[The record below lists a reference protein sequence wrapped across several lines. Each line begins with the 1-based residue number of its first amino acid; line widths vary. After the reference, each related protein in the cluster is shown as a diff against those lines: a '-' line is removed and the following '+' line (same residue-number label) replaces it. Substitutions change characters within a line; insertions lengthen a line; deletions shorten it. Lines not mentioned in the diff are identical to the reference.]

1 MDASARRQVTET
13 VALPLEWQIT
23 SLKDLQAFITSGSR
37 GWAQYYRDSGTPFI
51 RITNMIRGSIRIDHS
66 ELKFVTPPPDDPEAT
81 RTLLNSDDILMSITA
96 DIGLISFVSKDDC
109 PSFINQHIAL
119 IRIPPDVASAKFIAY
134 QLASPESQKAIRS
147 TVDQGAKA
155 GMNLAQVARAITA
168 LPPLH
173 EQRAIATALT
183 DVDDL
188 LTSLD
193 RLIAKK
199 RAIKQGVMH
208 DLLTGRKR
216 LPGFS
221 GEWEV
226 RRLGDLARMASGG
239 TPPSSV
245 TTYYGGTIPWVS
257 IADMTKAGKRLTTTI
272 KTLSQSGL
280 DNSAAQ
286 VFPANI
292 VLYAMY
298 ASLGECSIAQIPV
311 ATSQAIL
318 GIEPGPALDYV
329 FLYYHLLL
337 SKDSVRSMGQHGTQ
351 ANLNKGMVQDFQ
363 LNLPSLHEQ
372 RAIATV
378 LTDMDDEIDALQS
391 RRDKTHAIKQAMM
404 HELLTGRTRLV

>member
-1 MDASARRQVTET
+1 MGVRPGYKLTEAGVIPEEWELSTVGRQFSVQLGKMLDVDKNRGTHKPYIGNRHVQWGRFDLSDLPTIALTPEDLAKYRLVEGDLLVCEGGEVGRSAIWNGADTDCYYQK
-13 VALPLEWQIT
+13 ALHRLRPIGRLNTKVMLYLFEYLAAT
-23 SLKDLQAFITSGSR
+23 GSF
-37 GWAQYYRDSGTPFI
+37 AD
-51 RITNMIRGSIRIDHS
+51 
-66 ELKFVTPPPDDPEAT
+66 FVTQT
-81 RTLLNSDDILMSITA
+81 SIA
-96 DIGLISFVSKDDC
+96 HLPREKLVEV
-109 PSFINQHIAL
+109 
-119 IRIPPDVASAKFIAY
+119 RIP
-134 QLASPESQKAIRS
+134 
-147 TVDQGAKA
+147 
-155 GMNLAQVARAITA
+155 
-168 LPPLH
+168 LPSLH
-173 EQRAIATALT
+173 EQRAIAAALT

-286 VFPANI
+286 MFPANI

-404 HELLTGRTRLV
+404 AELLTGRTRLI

>member
-1 MDASARRQVTET
+1 MEVKPGYKQTE
-13 VALPLEWQIT
+13 V
-23 SLKDLQAFITSGSR
+23 GV
-37 GWAQYYRDSGTPFI
+37 I
-51 RITNMIRGSIRIDHS
+51 RED
-66 ELKFVTPPPDDPEAT
+66 
-81 RTLLNSDDILMSITA
+81 
-96 DIGLISFVSKDDC
+96 
-109 PSFINQHIAL
+109 
-119 IRIPPDVASAKFIAY
+119 
-134 QLASPESQKAIRS
+134 
-147 TVDQGAKA
+147 
-155 GMNLAQVARAITA
+155 
-168 LPPLH
+168 
-173 EQRAIATALT
+173 
-183 DVDDL
+183 
-188 LTSLD
+188 
-193 RLIAKK
+193 
-199 RAIKQGVMH
+199 
-208 DLLTGRKR
+208 
-216 LPGFS
+216 
-221 GEWEV
+221 WEV

-286 VFPANI
+286 MFPANI

-337 SKDSVRSMGQHGTQ
+337 SKDSIRSMGQHGTQ

-372 RAIATV
+372 RAITTV
-378 LTDMDDEIDALQS
+378 LTDMDDEIDALQA

-404 HELLTGRTRLV
+404 AELLTGRTRLV